1 MDKLFELKTLLK
13 KDLYLSLIAPLKKP
27 SKNGG
32 SFKALTV
39 LGLVILFFYLAFLY
53 FILLLAFVIPM
64 AKIGKANLILSGFFG
79 FVSLATIIFTSA
91 GIISKIYYS
100 KDVELLLPLP
110 LRRNNIFISK
120 ILGSVTVAFLVSF
133 IIFIPMV
140 FPLIKFG
147 NLSFLKFFSIIFL
160 NLSNIIFTVLILS
173 IIIILFMKI
182 FAGIGGLKN
191 LLQALG
197 FIFVIVLS
205 FSPQFLSKSDASKE
219 FVEKNLIKFIKL
231 LFPQVY
237 IVDKV
242 YGMNNISCFLISLG
256 ILILMAI
263 ILYALSFP
271 LSNLMIDGVLKSNNV
286 SSKVKKIRG
295 NKNTSIAISLAK
307 KDVLNVIK
315 TPVYFFN
322 LASTGIFLPLF
333 FILGFFKGIDNID
346 AIKNFFVNLE
356 SYGLGKIDLFFVFMI
371 VLFFY
376 SAFMTP
382 LSLTSITREGKNI
395 YLMQTL
401 PISYED
407 QVKGRILGSTIFQI
421 ISCLPVILLLAYFT
435 KFNVIYIFAMLIGS
449 FLGSYASSSFGIFYG
464 IKYPKLDWE
473 NPQEAVKRNFPV
485 FLFSILSMA
494 AMAFSAFILFQ
505 IISRFASL
513 GVIKFVIIAY
523 ILVAMGLSFKI
534 KKEAEISLKEKLP
547 EYNS

>member
-1 MDKLFELKTLLK
+1 MTRFFELKTLLK

-53 FILLLAFVIPM
+53 FMLILAFIIPM
-64 AKIGKANLILSGFFG
+64 AKIGKSNLILSGFFG

-120 ILGSVTVAFLVSF
+120 ILGSVAIAFLVSF

-271 LSNLMIDGVLKSNNV
+271 LSNLMIDGVLKANNV

-407 QVKGRILGSTIFQI
+407 QVKGRILGSCIFQI

-435 KFNVIYIFAMLIGS
+435 KFNVIYIFAMFIGS

-494 AMAFSAFILFQ
+494 AMAFSAFIIFRLYMAFG
-505 IISRFASL
+505 SVSF
-513 GVIKFVIIAY
+513 IKFIILAY
-523 ILVAMGLSFKI
+523 VAVAMALSIKI
-534 KKEAEISLKEKLP
+534 KKQAEISLKEKLP

>member
-79 FVSLATIIFTSA
+79 FVSLTTIIFTSA

-147 NLSFLKFFSIIFL
+147 NLRFLKFFSIIFL

-307 KDVLNVIK
+307 KDVANVIK

-322 LASTGIFLPLF
+322 LASGAFMFPILMIFGFLKGESIKYIQEF
-333 FILGFFKGIDNID
+333 FANTESFGF
-346 AIKNFFVNLE
+346 
-356 SYGLGKIDLFFVFMI
+356 GKIDLFFVFMI

-376 SAFMTP
+376 SAFITP

-407 QVKGRILGSTIFQI
+407 QVKGRILGSCIFQI
-421 ISCLPVILLLAYFT
+421 ISSLPLLLLLAYFS

-449 FLGSYASSSFGIFYG
+449 FLGSYASSSFGIYYG

-494 AMAFSAFILFQ
+494 AMAFSAFIIFRLYMAFG
-505 IISRFASL
+505 SVSF
-513 GVIKFVIIAY
+513 IKFIILAY
-523 ILVAMGLSFKI
+523 VAVAMALSIKI
-534 KKEAEISLKEKLP
+534 KKQAEISLKEKLP

>member
-1 MDKLFELKTLLK
+1 MNRFFELKTLLK

-64 AKIGKANLILSGFFG
+64 AKLGKANLILSGFFG

-256 ILILMAI
+256 ILLLMAI
-263 ILYALSFP
+263 TLYALSFP
-271 LSNLMIDGVLKSNNV
+271 LSKLMIDGVLKANNV
-286 SSKVKKIRG
+286 SSKVKKVRG

-307 KDVLNVIK
+307 KDVSNVIK

-322 LASTGIFLPLF
+322 LASGAFMFPILMIFGFLKGESIKYIQEF
-333 FILGFFKGIDNID
+333 FANTESFGF
-346 AIKNFFVNLE
+346 
-356 SYGLGKIDLFFVFMI
+356 GKIDLFFVFMI

-407 QVKGRILGSTIFQI
+407 QVKGRILGSCIFQI
-421 ISCLPVILLLAYFT
+421 ISSLPLLLLLAYFT

-494 AMAFSAFILFQ
+494 AMALSAFILFQ
-505 IISRFASL
+505 IISNFSSL
-513 GVIKFVIIAY
+513 GVIKFIILAYLIIAM
-523 ILVAMGLSFKI
+523 ALSFTI
-534 KKEAEISLKEKLP
+534 KKQAEISLKEKLP

>member
-1 MDKLFELKTLLK
+1 MNRFFELKTLLK

-39 LGLVILFFYLAFLY
+39 LGLVFLFFYLAFLY
-53 FILLLAFVIPM
+53 FILILAFIIPM
-64 AKIGKANLILSGFFG
+64 AKLGKSNLILSVFFG

-120 ILGSVTVAFLVSF
+120 ILGSVAIAFLVSF

-173 IIIILFMKI
+173 LILILFMRV

-197 FIFVIVLS
+197 FIFVIGVSLA
-205 FSPQFLSKSDASKE
+205 PQLISRSDFAKE
-219 FVEKNLIKFIKL
+219 VVEKNIIAFIRH

-237 IVDKV
+237 LVDKIYV
-242 YGMNNISCFLISLG
+242 MNNIPGFFISLG
-256 ILILMAI
+256 ILLLMAVILFI
-263 ILYALSFP
+263 ISFP
-271 LSNLMIDGVLKSNNV
+271 LAKLMIAGVLRANTSGSRAKR
-286 SSKVKKIRG
+286 KG
-295 NKNTSIAISLAK
+295 ENKNTSIAISLAK
-307 KDVLNVIK
+307 KDLANVIK

-322 LASTGIFLPLF
+322 LASGAFMFPILMIFGFLKGESIKYIQEF
-333 FILGFFKGIDNID
+333 FANTESFGF
-346 AIKNFFVNLE
+346 
-356 SYGLGKIDLFFVFMI
+356 GKIDVFFALLMG
-371 VLFFY
+371 LFFY
-376 SAFMTP
+376 AAFMTP
-382 LSLTSITREGKNI
+382 LSITSITREGKNI

-407 QVKGRILGSTIFQI
+407 QVKGRILGSSLFQFISTLPIIIF
-421 ISCLPVILLLAYFT
+421 LAYLIGFDGL
-435 KFNVIYIFAMLIGS
+435 YILPMLIGS
-449 FLGSYASSSFGIFYG
+449 CLGSYASSSFGIYYG

-473 NPQEAVKRNFPV
+473 NPQDAVKRNFPV

-494 AMAFSAFILFQ
+494 AMALSAFIIFRLYMAFGSVSFVKF
-505 IISRFASL
+505 IIL
-513 GVIKFVIIAY
+513 AY
-523 ILVAMGLSFKI
+523 VAVAMALSIKI
-534 KKEAEISLKEKLP
+534 KKQAEISLKEKLP

>member
-1 MDKLFELKTLLK
+1 MNRFFELKTLLK

-64 AKIGKANLILSGFFG
+64 AKLGKANLILSGFFG

-242 YGMNNISCFLISLG
+242 YGMNNLSGFLISLG
-256 ILILMAI
+256 ILLLMAI
-263 ILYALSFP
+263 TLYALSFP
-271 LSNLMIDGVLKSNNV
+271 LSNLMIDGVLKANNV
-286 SSKVKKIRG
+286 SSKVKKVRG

-307 KDVLNVIK
+307 KDVSNVIK

-322 LASTGIFLPLF
+322 LASGAFMFPILMIFGFLKGESIKYIQEF
-333 FILGFFKGIDNID
+333 FANTESFGF
-346 AIKNFFVNLE
+346 
-356 SYGLGKIDLFFVFMI
+356 GKIDLFFVFMI

-376 SAFMTP
+376 SAFITP

-407 QVKGRILGSTIFQI
+407 QVKGRILGSCIFQI
-421 ISCLPVILLLAYFT
+421 ISSLPLLLLLAYFS

-449 FLGSYASSSFGIFYG
+449 FLGSYASSSFGIYYG

-494 AMAFSAFILFQ
+494 AMALSAFILFQ
-505 IISRFASL
+505 IISNFSSL
-513 GVIKFVIIAY
+513 GVIKFIILAYLIIAM
-523 ILVAMGLSFKI
+523 ALSFTI
-534 KKEAEISLKEKLP
+534 KKQAEISLKEKLP

>member
-53 FILLLAFVIPM
+53 FMLILAFIIPM
-64 AKIGKANLILSGFFG
+64 AKIGKSNLILSGFFG

-120 ILGSVTVAFLVSF
+120 ILGSVAIAFLVSF

-263 ILYALSFP
+263 IFYVLSFP
-271 LSNLMIDGVLKSNNV
+271 LSNLMIDGVLKANNV
-286 SSKVKKIRG
+286 SSKVKKVRG
-295 NKNTSIAISLAK
+295 NKNTAIAISLAK
-307 KDVLNVIK
+307 KDVSNVIK

-322 LASTGIFLPLF
+322 LASGAFMFPILMIFGFLKGESIKYIQEF
-333 FILGFFKGIDNID
+333 FANTESFGF
-346 AIKNFFVNLE
+346 
-356 SYGLGKIDLFFVFMI
+356 GKIDLFFVFMI

-376 SAFMTP
+376 SAFITP

-395 YLMQTL
+395 YLMQTI

-421 ISCLPVILLLAYFT
+421 ISSLPLLLLLAYFT
-435 KFNVIYIFAMLIGS
+435 KFNVIYIFAMFIGS

-505 IISRFASL
+505 IISNFSSL
-513 GVIKFVIIAY
+513 GVIKFIILAYLIIAM
-523 ILVAMGLSFKI
+523 ALSFTI
-534 KKEAEISLKEKLP
+534 KKQAEISLKEKLP

>member
-53 FILLLAFVIPM
+53 FMLILAFIIPM
-64 AKIGKANLILSGFFG
+64 AKIGKSNLILSGFFG

-120 ILGSVTVAFLVSF
+120 ILGSVAIAFLVSF

-263 ILYALSFP
+263 IFYVLSFP
-271 LSNLMIDGVLKSNNV
+271 LSNLMIDGVLKANNV
-286 SSKVKKIRG
+286 SSKVKKVRG
-295 NKNTSIAISLAK
+295 NKNTAIAISLAK
-307 KDVLNVIK
+307 KDVSNVIK

-322 LASTGIFLPLF
+322 LASGAFMFPILMIFGFLKGESIKYIQEF
-333 FILGFFKGIDNID
+333 FANTESFGF
-346 AIKNFFVNLE
+346 
-356 SYGLGKIDLFFVFMI
+356 GKIDLFFVFMI

-376 SAFMTP
+376 SAFITP

-421 ISCLPVILLLAYFT
+421 ISSLPLLLLLAYFT
-435 KFNVIYIFAMLIGS
+435 KFNVIYIFAMFIGS

-505 IISRFASL
+505 IISNFSSL
-513 GVIKFVIIAY
+513 GVIKFIILAYLIIAM
-523 ILVAMGLSFKI
+523 ALSFTI
-534 KKEAEISLKEKLP
+534 KKQAEISLKEKLP

>member
-53 FILLLAFVIPM
+53 FMLILAFIIPM
-64 AKIGKANLILSGFFG
+64 AKIGKSNLILSGFFG

-120 ILGSVTVAFLVSF
+120 ILGSVAIAFLVSF

-242 YGMNNISCFLISLG
+242 YGMNNLSGFLISLG

-271 LSNLMIDGVLKSNNV
+271 LSNLMIDGVLKANNV

-307 KDVLNVIK
+307 KDVSNVIK

-322 LASTGIFLPLF
+322 LASGAFMFPILMIFGFLKGESIKYIQEF
-333 FILGFFKGIDNID
+333 FANTESFGF
-346 AIKNFFVNLE
+346 
-356 SYGLGKIDLFFVFMI
+356 GKIDLFFVFMI

-376 SAFMTP
+376 SAFITP

-407 QVKGRILGSTIFQI
+407 QVKGRILGSCIFQI
-421 ISCLPVILLLAYFT
+421 ISSLPLLLLLAYFS

-449 FLGSYASSSFGIFYG
+449 FLGSYASSSFGIYYG

-494 AMAFSAFILFQ
+494 AMAFSAFIIFRLYMAFG
-505 IISRFASL
+505 SVSF
-513 GVIKFVIIAY
+513 IKFIILAY
-523 ILVAMGLSFKI
+523 VAVAMALSIKI
-534 KKEAEISLKEKLP
+534 KKQAEISLKEKLP

>member
-64 AKIGKANLILSGFFG
+64 AKLGKANLILSGFFG

-133 IIFIPMV
+133 IIFIPMA

-160 NLSNIIFTVLILS
+160 DLSNIIFTVLILS

-271 LSNLMIDGVLKSNNV
+271 LSNLMIDGVLKANNV
-286 SSKVKKIRG
+286 SSKVKKVRG
-295 NKNTSIAISLAK
+295 NKNTAIAISLAK
-307 KDVLNVIK
+307 KDVSNVIK

-322 LASTGIFLPLF
+322 LASGAFMFPILMIFGFLKGESIKYIQEF
-333 FILGFFKGIDNID
+333 FANTESFGF
-346 AIKNFFVNLE
+346 
-356 SYGLGKIDLFFVFMI
+356 GKIDLFFALLMG
-371 VLFFY
+371 LFFY
-376 SAFMTP
+376 SAFITP

-407 QVKGRILGSTIFQI
+407 QVKGRILGSCIFQI
-421 ISCLPVILLLAYFT
+421 ISSLPLLLLLAYFS

-449 FLGSYASSSFGIFYG
+449 FLGSYASSSFGIYYG

-494 AMAFSAFILFQ
+494 AMAFSAFIIFRLYMAFG
-505 IISRFASL
+505 SVSF
-513 GVIKFVIIAY
+513 IKFIILAY
-523 ILVAMGLSFKI
+523 VAVAMALSIKI
-534 KKEAEISLKEKLP
+534 KKQAEISLKEKLP

>member
-32 SFKALTV
+32 SFKALTI

-53 FILLLAFVIPM
+53 FMLLLAFVIPM
-64 AKIGKANLILSGFFG
+64 AKLGKANLILSGFFG
-79 FVSLATIIFTSA
+79 IVSLATIIFTSA

-242 YGMNNISCFLISLG
+242 YGMNNLSGFLISLG
-256 ILILMAI
+256 ILLLMAI

-271 LSNLMIDGVLKSNNV
+271 LSKLMIAGVLRANTSGSRAKR
-286 SSKVKKIRG
+286 KG
-295 NKNTSIAISLAK
+295 ENKNTSIAISLAK
-307 KDVLNVIK
+307 KDVSNVIK

-322 LASTGIFLPLF
+322 LASGAFMFPILMIFGFLKGESIKYIQEF
-333 FILGFFKGIDNID
+333 FANTESFGF
-346 AIKNFFVNLE
+346 
-356 SYGLGKIDLFFVFMI
+356 GKIDLFFVFMI

-376 SAFMTP
+376 SAFITP

-421 ISCLPVILLLAYFT
+421 ISSLPLLLLLAYFT
-435 KFNVIYIFAMLIGS
+435 KFNVIYIFAMFIGS

-505 IISRFASL
+505 IISNFSSL
-513 GVIKFVIIAY
+513 GVIKFIILAYLIIAM
-523 ILVAMGLSFKI
+523 ALSFTI
-534 KKEAEISLKEKLP
+534 KKQAEISLKEKLP

>member
-32 SFKALTV
+32 SFKALPV

-53 FILLLAFVIPM
+53 FMLILAFIIPM
-64 AKIGKANLILSGFFG
+64 AKIGKSNLILSGFFG

-120 ILGSVTVAFLVSF
+120 ILGSVAIAFLVSF

-263 ILYALSFP
+263 IFYVLSFP
-271 LSNLMIDGVLKSNNV
+271 LSNLMIDGVLKANNV
-286 SSKVKKIRG
+286 SSKVKKVRG
-295 NKNTSIAISLAK
+295 NKNTAIAISLAK
-307 KDVLNVIK
+307 KDVSNVIK

-322 LASTGIFLPLF
+322 LASGAFMFPILMIFGFLKGESIKYIQEF
-333 FILGFFKGIDNID
+333 FANTESFGF
-346 AIKNFFVNLE
+346 
-356 SYGLGKIDLFFVFMI
+356 GKIDLFFVFMI

-376 SAFMTP
+376 SAFITP

-421 ISCLPVILLLAYFT
+421 ISSLPLLLLLAYFT
-435 KFNVIYIFAMLIGS
+435 KFNVIYIFAMFIGS

-505 IISRFASL
+505 IISNFSSL
-513 GVIKFVIIAY
+513 GVIKFIILAYLIIAM
-523 ILVAMGLSFKI
+523 ALSFTI
-534 KKEAEISLKEKLP
+534 KKQAEISLKEKLP

>member
-64 AKIGKANLILSGFFG
+64 AKLGKANLILSGFFG

-133 IIFIPMV
+133 IIFIPMA

-160 NLSNIIFTVLILS
+160 DLSNIIFTVLILS

-242 YGMNNISCFLISLG
+242 YEMNNISGFLISLG
-256 ILILMAI
+256 ILLLMAI
-263 ILYALSFP
+263 IFYVLSFP
-271 LSNLMIDGVLKSNNV
+271 LSNLMIDGVLKANNV
-286 SSKVKKIRG
+286 SSKVKKVRG
-295 NKNTSIAISLAK
+295 NKNTAIAISLAK
-307 KDVLNVIK
+307 KDVSNVIK

-322 LASTGIFLPLF
+322 LASGAFMFPILMIFGFLKGESIKYIQEF
-333 FILGFFKGIDNID
+333 FANTESFGF
-346 AIKNFFVNLE
+346 
-356 SYGLGKIDLFFVFMI
+356 GKIDLFFALLMG
-371 VLFFY
+371 LFFY
-376 SAFMTP
+376 SAFITP

-421 ISCLPVILLLAYFT
+421 ISSLPLLLLLAYFS

-449 FLGSYASSSFGIFYG
+449 FLGSYASSSFGIYYG

-494 AMAFSAFILFQ
+494 AMAFSAFIIFRLYMAFG
-505 IISRFASL
+505 SVSF
-513 GVIKFVIIAY
+513 IKFIILAY
-523 ILVAMGLSFKI
+523 VAVAMALSIKI
-534 KKEAEISLKEKLP
+534 KKQAEISLKEKLP

>member
-1 MDKLFELKTLLK
+1 MNRFLELKTLLK
-13 KDLYLSLIAPLKKP
+13 KDLYLSLMAPLKKP

-32 SFKALTV
+32 DFRVLTV

-53 FILLLAFVIPM
+53 FFLILGFIIPM
-64 AKIGKANLILSGFFG
+64 AKLGKESLVLMVFFG
-79 FVSLATIIFTSA
+79 FISIGTIVFTSP

-100 KDVELLLPLP
+100 RDVELLLPLP
-110 LRRNNIFISK
+110 LRQNNIYLSK
-120 ILGSVTVAFLVSF
+120 ILGSVITVFVVSF
-133 IIFIPMV
+133 IVFIPMV
-140 FPLIKFG
+140 FPLTKYG
-147 NLSFLKFFSIIFL
+147 NLNFLKFFSIVFL
-160 NLSNIIFTVLILS
+160 NLSDIIFSVLILS

-242 YGMNNISCFLISLG
+242 YGMNNLSCFLISLG
-256 ILILMAI
+256 ILLLMAI
-263 ILYALSFP
+263 ILYVLSFP
-271 LSNLMIDGVLKSNNV
+271 LSNLMIDGVLKANNV

-307 KDVLNVIK
+307 KDVANVIK

-407 QVKGRILGSTIFQI
+407 QVKGKILGSCIFQI
-421 ISCLPVILLLAYFT
+421 ISSLPLLLLLAYFT
-435 KFNVIYIFAMLIGS
+435 RFNVIFIFAMLIGS

-494 AMAFSAFILFQ
+494 AMALSAFILFQ
-505 IISRFASL
+505 VISNFSSL
-513 GVIKFVIIAY
+513 GIIKFIILAYLIIA
-523 ILVAMGLSFKI
+523 IALSFTI
-534 KKEAEISLKEKLP
+534 KKQAEISLKEKLP

>member
-53 FILLLAFVIPM
+53 FILLLAFIIPM

-91 GIISKIYYS
+91 GIISRIYYS

-133 IIFIPMV
+133 IIFIPMA

-147 NLSFLKFFSIIFL
+147 DLSFLKFFSIIFL
-160 NLSNIIFTVLILS
+160 NLSNIFFTVLILS

-242 YGMNNISCFLISLG
+242 YGMNNLSGFLISLG

-271 LSNLMIDGVLKSNNV
+271 LSNLMIDGVLKANNV
-286 SSKVKKIRG
+286 SSKVKKVRG
-295 NKNTSIAISLAK
+295 NKNTSVAISLAK
-307 KDVLNVIK
+307 KDVANVIK

-356 SYGLGKIDLFFVFMI
+356 SYGLGKIDLFFVFII

-407 QVKGRILGSTIFQI
+407 QVKGRILGSCIFQI

-435 KFNVIYIFAMLIGS
+435 KFNVIYIFAMFIGS

-494 AMAFSAFILFQ
+494 SMAFSAFILFQ
-505 IISRFASL
+505 VISRFASL

>member
-1 MDKLFELKTLLK
+1 MTRFFELKTLLK

-53 FILLLAFVIPM
+53 FMLILAFIIPM
-64 AKIGKANLILSGFFG
+64 AKIGKSNLILSGFFG

-120 ILGSVTVAFLVSF
+120 ILGSVAIAFLVSF

-242 YGMNNISCFLISLG
+242 YEMNNLSGFLISLG
-256 ILILMAI
+256 ILLLMAI
-263 ILYALSFP
+263 IFYVLSFP
-271 LSNLMIDGVLKSNNV
+271 LSNLMIDGVLKANNV
-286 SSKVKKIRG
+286 SSKVKKVRG
-295 NKNTSIAISLAK
+295 NKNTAIAISLAK
-307 KDVLNVIK
+307 KDVANVIK

-322 LASTGIFLPLF
+322 LASGAFMFPILMIFGFLKGESIKYIQEF
-333 FILGFFKGIDNID
+333 FANTESFGF
-346 AIKNFFVNLE
+346 
-356 SYGLGKIDLFFVFMI
+356 GKIDLFFVFMI

-376 SAFMTP
+376 SAFITP

-407 QVKGRILGSTIFQI
+407 QVKGRILGSCIFQI
-421 ISCLPVILLLAYFT
+421 ISSLPLLLLLAYFS
-435 KFNVIYIFAMLIGS
+435 KFNVIYIFASLIGS
-449 FLGSYASSSFGIFYG
+449 FLGSYASSSFGIYYG

-505 IISRFASL
+505 IISNFSSL
-513 GVIKFVIIAY
+513 GVIKFIILAYLIIAM
-523 ILVAMGLSFKI
+523 ALSFTI
-534 KKEAEISLKEKLP
+534 KKQAEISLKEKLP

>member
-53 FILLLAFVIPM
+53 FMLILAFIIPM
-64 AKIGKANLILSGFFG
+64 AKIGKSNLILSGFFG

-120 ILGSVTVAFLVSF
+120 ILGSVAIAFLVSF

-242 YGMNNISCFLISLG
+242 YGMNNLSGFLISLG
-256 ILILMAI
+256 ILLLMAI
-263 ILYALSFP
+263 IFYVLSFP
-271 LSNLMIDGVLKSNNV
+271 LSNLMIDGVLKANNV

-295 NKNTSIAISLAK
+295 NKNTAIAISLAK
-307 KDVLNVIK
+307 KDVANVIK

-322 LASTGIFLPLF
+322 LASGAFMFPILMIFGFLKGESIKYIQEF
-333 FILGFFKGIDNID
+333 FANTESFGF
-346 AIKNFFVNLE
+346 
-356 SYGLGKIDLFFVFMI
+356 GKIDLFFVFMI

-376 SAFMTP
+376 SAFITP

-407 QVKGRILGSTIFQI
+407 QVKGRILGSCIFQI
-421 ISCLPVILLLAYFT
+421 ISSLPLLLLLAYFS

-464 IKYPKLDWE
+464 IKHPKLDWE

-494 AMAFSAFILFQ
+494 TMAFSAFILFQ
-505 IISRFASL
+505 IISNFSSL
-513 GVIKFVIIAY
+513 GVIKFIILAYLIIAM
-523 ILVAMGLSFKI
+523 ALSFTI
-534 KKEAEISLKEKLP
+534 KKQAEISLKEKLP

>member
-39 LGLVILFFYLAFLY
+39 LGLVILFFYLVFLY

-64 AKIGKANLILSGFFG
+64 AKLGKANLILSGFFG
-79 FVSLATIIFTSA
+79 IVSLATIIFTSA

-100 KDVELLLPLP
+100 KNVELLLPLP

-242 YGMNNISCFLISLG
+242 YGMNNLSGFLISLG
-256 ILILMAI
+256 ILLLMAI
-263 ILYALSFP
+263 TLYALSFP
-271 LSNLMIDGVLKSNNV
+271 LSKLMIDGVLKANNV
-286 SSKVKKIRG
+286 SSKVKKVRG

-307 KDVLNVIK
+307 KDVSNVIK

-322 LASTGIFLPLF
+322 LASGAFMFPILMIFGFLKGESIKYIQEF
-333 FILGFFKGIDNID
+333 FANT
-346 AIKNFFVNLE
+346 E
-356 SYGLGKIDLFFVFMI
+356 SFSFGKIDLFFVFMI

-376 SAFMTP
+376 SAFITP

-407 QVKGRILGSTIFQI
+407 QVKGRILGSCIFQI
-421 ISCLPVILLLAYFT
+421 ISSLPLLLLLAYFS
-435 KFNVIYIFAMLIGS
+435 KFNVINIFAMLIGS
-449 FLGSYASSSFGIFYG
+449 FLGSYASSSFGIYYG

-494 AMAFSAFILFQ
+494 AMALSAFILFQ
-505 IISRFASL
+505 IISNFSSL
-513 GVIKFVIIAY
+513 GVIKFIILAYLIIAM
-523 ILVAMGLSFKI
+523 ALSFTI
-534 KKEAEISLKEKLP
+534 KKQAEISLKEKLP

>member
-1 MDKLFELKTLLK
+1 MTRFFELKTLLK

-53 FILLLAFVIPM
+53 LMLILAFIIPM

-120 ILGSVTVAFLVSF
+120 ILGSVAIAFLVSF
-133 IIFIPMV
+133 IIFIPMA

-242 YGMNNISCFLISLG
+242 YGMNNLSGFLISLG
-256 ILILMAI
+256 ILLLMAI
-263 ILYALSFP
+263 TLYALSFP
-271 LSNLMIDGVLKSNNV
+271 LSKLMIDGVLKANNV
-286 SSKVKKIRG
+286 SSKVKKVRG
-295 NKNTSIAISLAK
+295 NKNTAIAISLAK
-307 KDVLNVIK
+307 KDVANVIK

-322 LASTGIFLPLF
+322 LASGAFMFPILMIFGFLKGESIKYIQEF
-333 FILGFFKGIDNID
+333 FANTESFGF
-346 AIKNFFVNLE
+346 
-356 SYGLGKIDLFFVFMI
+356 GKIDLFFVFMI

-376 SAFMTP
+376 SAFITP

-407 QVKGRILGSTIFQI
+407 QVKGRILGSCIFQI
-421 ISCLPVILLLAYFT
+421 ISSLPLLLLLAYFS

-449 FLGSYASSSFGIFYG
+449 FLGSYASSSFGIYYG

-494 AMAFSAFILFQ
+494 AMAFSAFIIFRLYMAFG
-505 IISRFASL
+505 SVSF
-513 GVIKFVIIAY
+513 IKFII
-523 ILVAMGLSFKI
+523 F
-534 KKEAEISLKEKLP
+534 SLCRCG
-547 EYNS
+547 NGTFH

>member
-1 MDKLFELKTLLK
+1 MTRFFELKTLLK

-79 FVSLATIIFTSA
+79 FVSLTTIIFTSA

-173 IIIILFMKI
+173 LILILFMRV

-197 FIFVIVLS
+197 FIFVIGVSLA
-205 FSPQFLSKSDASKE
+205 PQLISRSDFAKE
-219 FVEKNLIKFIKL
+219 VVEKNIIAFIRH

-237 IVDKV
+237 LVDKIYV
-242 YGMNNISCFLISLG
+242 MNNIPGFFISLG
-256 ILILMAI
+256 ILLLMAVILFI
-263 ILYALSFP
+263 ISFP
-271 LSNLMIDGVLKSNNV
+271 LAKLMIAGVLRANTSGSRAKR
-286 SSKVKKIRG
+286 KG
-295 NKNTSIAISLAK
+295 ENKNTSIAISLAK
-307 KDVLNVIK
+307 KDLANVIK

-322 LASTGIFLPLF
+322 LASGAFMFPILMIFGFLKGESIKYIQEF
-333 FILGFFKGIDNID
+333 FANTESFGF
-346 AIKNFFVNLE
+346 
-356 SYGLGKIDLFFVFMI
+356 GKIDVFFALLMG
-371 VLFFY
+371 LFFY
-376 SAFMTP
+376 AAFMTP
-382 LSLTSITREGKNI
+382 LSITSITREGKNI

-407 QVKGRILGSTIFQI
+407 QVKGRILGSCIFQI
-421 ISCLPVILLLAYFT
+421 ISSLPLLLLLAYFT

-494 AMAFSAFILFQ
+494 AMALSAFILFQ
-505 IISRFASL
+505 IISNFSSL
-513 GVIKFVIIAY
+513 GVIKFIILAYLIIAM
-523 ILVAMGLSFKI
+523 ALSFTI
-534 KKEAEISLKEKLP
+534 KKQAEISLKEKLP

>member
-13 KDLYLSLIAPLKKP
+13 KDLYLSLLAPLKKP

-39 LGLVILFFYLAFLY
+39 LGLVILFFYLVFLY
-53 FILLLAFVIPM
+53 FMLLLALIIPM
-64 AKIGKANLILSGFFG
+64 AKLGKANLLLSGFFG

-110 LRRNNIFISK
+110 LRRNNIYLSK
-120 ILGSVTVAFLVSF
+120 ILGSVTIVFLASF

-147 NLSFLKFFSIIFL
+147 NLNFLKFFSVTFL

-173 IIIILFMKI
+173 TIIILFMRA

-197 FIFVIVLS
+197 FIFVIGISLA
-205 FSPQFLSKSDASKE
+205 PQLFSKSDASKE
-219 FVEKNLIKFIKL
+219 FVEKNLMKFIKL

-242 YGMNNISCFLISLG
+242 YGMNNLSGFLISLG
-256 ILILMAI
+256 ILLLMTI

-271 LSNLMIDGVLKSNNV
+271 LSNLMIAGVLKANNI
-286 SSKVKKIRG
+286 SSKVRKVKG

-307 KDVLNVIK
+307 KDVLNVLK

-346 AIKNFFVNLE
+346 AIKNFFINLE
-356 SYGLGKIDLFFVFMI
+356 SHGLGKIDLFFVFMI

-395 YLMQTL
+395 YLIQTL

-407 QVKGRILGSTIFQI
+407 QVNGRILGSSIFQI
-421 ISCLPVILLLAYFT
+421 ISCLPVLLLLAYFT

-449 FLGSYASSSFGIFYG
+449 CLGSYASSSFGIFYG

-494 AMAFSAFILFQ
+494 TMALSAFILFQ
-505 IISRFASL
+505 IISNFSTL
-513 GVIKFVIIAY
+513 VVIKFIILAYLIIAM
-523 ILVAMGLSFKI
+523 ALSFTI
-534 KKEAEISLKEKLP
+534 KKQAEISLKEKLP

>member
-53 FILLLAFVIPM
+53 FILLFAFVIPM

-133 IIFIPMV
+133 IIFIPMA

-271 LSNLMIDGVLKSNNV
+271 LSNLMIDGVLKANNV
-286 SSKVKKIRG
+286 SSKVKKVRG
-295 NKNTSIAISLAK
+295 NKNTAIAISLAK

-421 ISCLPVILLLAYFT
+421 ISSLPLLLLLAYFT
-435 KFNVIYIFAMLIGS
+435 KFNVIYIFASLIGS

-494 AMAFSAFILFQ
+494 AMALSAFILFQ
-505 IISRFASL
+505 VISRFASL

>member
-1 MDKLFELKTLLK
+1 M
-13 KDLYLSLIAPLKKP
+13 LI
-27 SKNGG
+27 
-32 SFKALTV
+32 
-39 LGLVILFFYLAFLY
+39 
-53 FILLLAFVIPM
+53 LAFVIPM

-133 IIFIPMV
+133 IIFIPMA

-160 NLSNIIFTVLILS
+160 NLSNIIFTVLFLS

-286 SSKVKKIRG
+286 SSKVKKVRG
-295 NKNTSIAISLAK
+295 NKNTAIAISLAK

-407 QVKGRILGSTIFQI
+407 QVKGRILGSCIFQI

-505 IISRFASL
+505 IISNFSSL
-513 GVIKFVIIAY
+513 GVIKFIILAYLIIAM
-523 ILVAMGLSFKI
+523 ALSFTI
-534 KKEAEISLKEKLP
+534 KKQAEISLKEKLP

>member
-1 MDKLFELKTLLK
+1 MTRFFELKTLLK

-53 FILLLAFVIPM
+53 FILLLAFIIPM
-64 AKIGKANLILSGFFG
+64 AKLGKSNLILSGFFG

-133 IIFIPMV
+133 IIFIPMA

-242 YGMNNISCFLISLG
+242 YGMNNLSGFLISLG
-256 ILILMAI
+256 ILLLMAI
-263 ILYALSFP
+263 IFYVLSFP
-271 LSNLMIDGVLKSNNV
+271 LSNLMIDGVLKANNV
-286 SSKVKKIRG
+286 SSKVKKVRG
-295 NKNTSIAISLAK
+295 NKNTAIAISLAK
-307 KDVLNVIK
+307 KDVSNVIK

-322 LASTGIFLPLF
+322 LASGAFMFPILMIFGFLKNESIKYIQEF
-333 FILGFFKGIDNID
+333 FANTESFGF
-346 AIKNFFVNLE
+346 
-356 SYGLGKIDLFFVFMI
+356 GKIDLFFVFMI

-395 YLMQTL
+395 YLMQSL

-407 QVKGRILGSTIFQI
+407 QVKGRILGSCIFQI

-494 AMAFSAFILFQ
+494 TMAFSAFILFQ
-505 IISRFASL
+505 IISNFSSL
-513 GVIKFVIIAY
+513 GVIKFIVIAY

-534 KKEAEISLKEKLP
+534 KKEAKISLKEKLP

>member
-1 MDKLFELKTLLK
+1 MNRFFELKTLLK

-64 AKIGKANLILSGFFG
+64 AKLGKANLILSGFFG

-256 ILILMAI
+256 ILLLMAI
-263 ILYALSFP
+263 TLYALSFP
-271 LSNLMIDGVLKSNNV
+271 LSKLMIDGVLKANNV
-286 SSKVKKIRG
+286 SSKVKKVRG

-307 KDVLNVIK
+307 KDVSNVIK

-322 LASTGIFLPLF
+322 LASGAFMFPILMIFGFLKGESIKYIQEF
-333 FILGFFKGIDNID
+333 FANTESFGF
-346 AIKNFFVNLE
+346 
-356 SYGLGKIDLFFVFMI
+356 GKIDLFFVFMI

-376 SAFMTP
+376 SAFITP

-407 QVKGRILGSTIFQI
+407 QVKGRILGSCIFQI
-421 ISCLPVILLLAYFT
+421 ISSLPLLLLLAYFT

-494 AMAFSAFILFQ
+494 AMALSAFILFQ
-505 IISRFASL
+505 IISNFSSL
-513 GVIKFVIIAY
+513 GVIKFIILAYLIIAM
-523 ILVAMGLSFKI
+523 ALSFTI
-534 KKEAEISLKEKLP
+534 KKQAEISLKEKLP

>member
-53 FILLLAFVIPM
+53 FILLFAFVIPM

-356 SYGLGKIDLFFVFMI
+356 SYGLGKIDLFFVFII

-407 QVKGRILGSTIFQI
+407 QVKGRILGSCIFQI
-421 ISCLPVILLLAYFT
+421 ISSLPLLLLLAYFT
-435 KFNVIYIFAMLIGS
+435 KFNVIFIFAMLIGS

-494 AMAFSAFILFQ
+494 AMALSAFILFQ
-505 IISRFASL
+505 VISRFASL

>member
-1 MDKLFELKTLLK
+1 MNRFLELKTLLK
-13 KDLYLSLIAPLKKP
+13 KDLYLSLMAPLKKP

-32 SFKALTV
+32 DFRVLTV

-53 FILLLAFVIPM
+53 FFLILGFIIPM
-64 AKIGKANLILSGFFG
+64 AKLGKESLVLMVFFG
-79 FVSLATIIFTSA
+79 FISIGTIVFTSP

-100 KDVELLLPLP
+100 RDVELLLPLP
-110 LRRNNIFISK
+110 LRQNNIYLSK
-120 ILGSVTVAFLVSF
+120 ILGSVITVFVVSF
-133 IIFIPMV
+133 IVFIPMV
-140 FPLIKFG
+140 FPLTKYG
-147 NLSFLKFFSIIFL
+147 NLNFLKFFSIVFL
-160 NLSNIIFTVLILS
+160 NLSNIIFSVLILS

-242 YGMNNISCFLISLG
+242 YGMNNLSCFLISLG
-256 ILILMAI
+256 ILLLMAI
-263 ILYALSFP
+263 ILYVLSFP
-271 LSNLMIDGVLKSNNV
+271 LSNLMIDGVLKANNV

-307 KDVLNVIK
+307 KDVANVIK

-407 QVKGRILGSTIFQI
+407 QVKGKILGSCIFQI
-421 ISCLPVILLLAYFT
+421 ISSLPLLLLLAYFT
-435 KFNVIYIFAMLIGS
+435 RFNVIFIFAMLIGS

-494 AMAFSAFILFQ
+494 AMALSAFILFQ
-505 IISRFASL
+505 VISNFSSL
-513 GVIKFVIIAY
+513 GIIKFIILAYLIIA
-523 ILVAMGLSFKI
+523 IALSFTI
-534 KKEAEISLKEKLP
+534 KKQAEISLKEKLP

>member
-53 FILLLAFVIPM
+53 FMLILAFIIPM
-64 AKIGKANLILSGFFG
+64 AKLGKANLILSGFFG

-242 YGMNNISCFLISLG
+242 YGMNNLSGFLISLG

-271 LSNLMIDGVLKSNNV
+271 LSNLMIDGVLKANNV
-286 SSKVKKIRG
+286 SSKVKKVRG

-307 KDVLNVIK
+307 KDMANVIK

-356 SYGLGKIDLFFVFMI
+356 SYGLGKIDLFFVFII

-421 ISCLPVILLLAYFT
+421 ISSLPLLLLLAYFT
-435 KFNVIYIFAMLIGS
+435 KFNVIYIFASLIGS

-505 IISRFASL
+505 VISRFASL